1 MEWPF
6 DKVYELGSTNDL
18 LGCCATGLEIGGW
31 GGADGGLDGAEDLIN
46 NAEEEGNGGALDGT
60 KDLLFNGEDEGGG
73 GGGGAAG
80 ELDPFPN
87 ALRAAC
93 IANDGG
99 FSWKMEALLD
109 SRGGGVYRVGGVR
122 GAGIG
127 GGGGALGGDG
137 ATDGGGRGAVAG
149 GREIDSGGRG
159 VIEGVGGGTA
169 GRLGAIKFGGGG
181 AAIEGFLDVMG
192 GGGGFNVPGSGGGGA
207 LGGVTSEDD
216 LLDRR
221 GISELGRRTG
231 FSGGFRKFG
240 ITAFGS
246 CEGGDSVVWGTGL
259 RPLGRGAVGGF
270 GAEEKGGLGTEARD
284 VSGSER

>member
-1 MEWPF
+1 MN
-6 DKVYELGSTNDL
+6 ELGSSNGL
-18 LGCCATGLEIGGW
+18 FGCCAAGLEVGGW
-31 GGADGGLDGAEDLIN
+31 GGADGGLDGAKDLIIMG
-46 NAEEEGNGGALDGT
+46 EDEGNGGAFDGT

-99 FSWKMEALLD
+99 FSWKMGILLD
-109 SRGGGVYRVGGVR
+109 SGGGGVDRLGGVR

-127 GGGGALGGDG
+127 GGGGALGGDS
-137 ATDGGGRGAVAG
+137 ATDGEGRRAVGGGRA
-149 GREIDSGGRG
+149 IDSGGRG

-169 GRLGAIKFGGGG
+169 GRLGAIEFGGEG

-192 GGGGFNVPGSGGGGA
+192 GGGGFSVPGSGGGGA
-207 LGGVTSEDD
+207 LGGVTSKADFLD
-216 LLDRR
+216 LR
-221 GISELGRRTG
+221 GMSELGRRTG

-240 ITAFGS
+240 TTAFGS
-246 CEGGDSVVWGTGL
+246 CEGDDSVVWGTGL

-284 VSGSER
+284 ISGSER

>member
-1 MEWPF
+1 M
-6 DKVYELGSTNDL
+6 YELGSSNDL
-18 LGCCATGLEIGGW
+18 LGCCAAGLEIGGW
-31 GGADGGLDGAEDLIN
+31 GGTDVGLDGIEDLMIDG
-46 NAEEEGNGGALDGT
+46 ADEGKGGALDGT
-60 KDLLFNGEDEGGG
+60 EALLFNGEDEGGG
-73 GGGGAAG
+73 GGGGTAG

-109 SRGGGVYRVGGVR
+109 SGGGGVDRLGGVR

-137 ATDGGGRGAVAG
+137 ATDGGGRRAVG
-149 GREIDSGGRG
+149 GSREIDSGGRG
-159 VIEGVGGGTA
+159 VIDGVGGGTV
-169 GRLGAIKFGGGG
+169 GRLGAFKFGGGG

-192 GGGGFNVPGSGGGGA
+192 GGGGFDVPGRGGGGA
-207 LGGVTSEDD
+207 LGGVTSEDK
-216 LLDRR
+216 LLDLR

-231 FSGGFRKFG
+231 LSGGFRKLE
-240 ITAFGS
+240 IIAFGS
-246 CEGGDSVVWGTGL
+246 CEGDDSVVWGIGL
-259 RPLGRGAVGGF
+259 RPLGRGAFGGF
-270 GAEEKGGLGTEARD
+270 GAEEKGGLGIEARD